1 MNNNHTIFEFNS
13 INDQN
18 PTSFDINSNNYN
30 NFNSIDKLSKYNFVY
45 FLYTWY
51 FVIAIINSIFSLSSY
66 IFNIASTTPLFN
78 YIGENMFH
86 NWHNTNMLAIN
97 IGILWVFIYLSG
109 YIIFSWYFA
118 ILLIIK
124 FKDKKNWWVPVPFL
138 FIGFGIIIIWYIKY
152 IFETRDNTQHQ
163 IIILKITLFIL
174 SITIINLLTY
184 LPFIKNCY
192 DLILPLTFSGLYNY
206 CLILYLWLKKWIDN
220 KINKYKHIWLGLS
233 LFILILIGIII
244 FSIIALYCV
253 NKKQKFNDSDV
264 DYKNIG
270 NKIIKPH
277 QISKY

>member
-1 MNNNHTIFEFNS
+1 MNNNHTIFEFNC

-30 NFNSIDKLSKYNFVY
+30 NFNSIDKLAKYNFVY

-66 IFNIASTTPLFN
+66 IFNSASSTPLFN

-86 NWHNTNMLAIN
+86 NWHNTSMLAIN

-244 FSIIALYCV
+244 FSIIALYCI

-264 DYKNIG
+264 DNKNIE